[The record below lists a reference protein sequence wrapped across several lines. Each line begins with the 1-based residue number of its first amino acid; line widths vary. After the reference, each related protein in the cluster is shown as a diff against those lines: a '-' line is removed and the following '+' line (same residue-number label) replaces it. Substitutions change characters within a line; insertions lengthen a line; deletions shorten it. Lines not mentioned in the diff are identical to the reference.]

1 MLTASKSL
9 AMPCLD
15 ILAIHGQQR
24 SLSSSN
30 QLQCKL
36 QAGLHSSL
44 VYQQIDARL
53 RGRTG
58 RGAAAKWAR
67 SAGAEPVDDAVLVK
81 VMVTRKLHEWL
92 SFVLGGVLLVQANA
106 THWFSGLIVL
116 VRLR

>member
-36 QAGLHSSL
+36 QAYTAVSCISRLMRDYAVGLVVVRRQSGHVVLALNQSMTQSS
-44 VYQQIDARL
+44 
-53 RGRTG
+53 
-58 RGAAAKWAR
+58 
-67 SAGAEPVDDAVLVK
+67 
-81 VMVTRKLHEWL
+81 
-92 SFVLGGVLLVQANA
+92 
-106 THWFSGLIVL
+106 
-116 VRLR
+116 